1 MAENT
6 RLARRRSDG
15 ALRRLD
21 PFEMLNALRD
31 EMDRFWRDPLR
42 VGPLAFP
49 FGSVTT
55 SANEFMPRVDV
66 YEQDNTIVVT
76 AELPGLTKDDV
87 QVELDDDGLVIR
99 GKTQAQREVKEDA
112 YYRAERSFGAF
123 FRRLPVPF
131 EVQPEQIRARIT
143 DGVLEVRIPRPVES
157 RTEPKKVTVTS
168 SESVD
173 GASKNTPASDT
184 SPDMEAGTSMEVPDN
199 G

>member
-6 RLARRRSDG
+6 RLVRRRSDG
-15 ALRRLD
+15 ALRRLG

-131 EVQPEQIRARIT
+131 EVQPEQIRASMT

-157 RTEPKKVTVTS
+157 RTEPKKIPVTS

-173 GASKNTPASDT
+173 GDSKNTPVSDT
-184 SPDMEAGTSMEVPDN
+184 SPDMDAATSMEVPDN
-199 G
+199 R